1 MKNARTIR
9 LKLNNYNYDDKY
21 LDMIRYYLKT
31 GILPDNLSDYQKN
44 HIKEQYNR
52 FGLKEGRI
60 IYLPL
65 DLEVVY
71 KDDVPGVLKELYN
84 DPQYGIGVGIK
95 SFYDKVT
102 SMFLGIKREDV
113 AEFLKTQAPYQ
124 LTKAPKHNIN
134 RPIIGEYPN
143 HRWAADL
150 VDVKVYKG
158 YNNQKTFILTVIDY
172 FSKKV
177 FARGLIDSKAN
188 TVAKAFEDIC
198 QNEND
203 GTYPKILQTDNG
215 SEFKAETKAW
225 CQIHDIKLVN
235 TLSYSPTSNG
245 LIENFNNILR
255 KMMREGF
262 IRYKSLN
269 WTDHL
274 QDYIANRNNS
284 KHSVTK
290 QTPKTLWEPGQ
301 QKLKELDSHQ
311 MKNIDDKLI
320 YSDID
325 QLRVQAKRK
334 LEAKAARDVARF
346 QVEEY
351 KKGDSVRVLNS
362 SLYSK
367 VRKHIKAGNEKLVP
381 VKYSPTIYEI
391 DKIIIPIPGKEEFMN
406 DRYTLIDPDTGEP
419 VLQELKKNNPNADRV
434 PKLFFASEL
443 QRVDKNTEQV
453 LTRAQANK
461 LNKVVDQLDI
471 DDAKA
476 KAKEKRK
483 IRKEQGPT
491 EQQIANQQ
499 NIQDSVDQTLREVR
513 SRSRKAPAYLT
524 NYHTGPIE
532 GEEEEE
538 EPTRKRK
545 TGKRK

>member
-1 MKNARTIR
+1 
-9 LKLNNYNYDDKY
+9 
-21 LDMIRYYLKT
+21 
-31 GILPDNLSDYQKN
+31 
-44 HIKEQYNR
+44 
-52 FGLKEGRI
+52 
-60 IYLPL
+60 
-65 DLEVVY
+65 
-71 KDDVPGVLKELYN
+71 
-84 DPQYGIGVGIK
+84 
-95 SFYDKVT
+95 
-102 SMFLGIKREDV
+102 
-113 AEFLKTQAPYQ
+113 
-124 LTKAPKHNIN
+124 
-134 RPIIGEYPN
+134 
-143 HRWAADL
+143 
-150 VDVKVYKG
+150 
-158 YNNQKTFILTVIDY
+158 
-172 FSKKV
+172 
-177 FARGLIDSKAN
+177 
-188 TVAKAFEDIC
+188 
-198 QNEND
+198 
-203 GTYPKILQTDNG
+203 
-215 SEFKAETKAW
+215 
-225 CQIHDIKLVN
+225 
-235 TLSYSPTSNG
+235 
-245 LIENFNNILR
+245 
-255 KMMREGF
+255 MREGF

-301 QKLKELDSHQ
+301 QKLKELDKHQ

-325 QLRVQAKRK
+325 QLRMQAKRK

-419 VLQELKKNNPNADRV
+419 VLQELKKNNPNAERV

-483 IRKEQGPT
+483 TRKEQGPT
-491 EQQIANQQ
+491 EQQIANQLF
-499 NIQDSVDQTLREVR
+499 ND
-513 SRSRKAPAYLT
+513 
-524 NYHTGPIE
+524 
-532 GEEEEE
+532 
-538 EPTRKRK
+538 EPTRRFINNSMGAYDSVTQRYYLSSRYSNYNVELVDLFKHAHLPLLHPKDDIQLRVYMDSLQNCALIAPAGSSGVSGILNCGAIK
-545 TGKRK
+545 ANLLAKVSRLQHQHVQLLNKHHLRPNHYKFLETRFGTFNINAGTGSTTIVLTPIVGLVSYLFFTVRNATAAGVEDDNQYTYLPITQFAILDNTSTNIVGGQAISGDYALSFLNKSWCKSSYTAETAYGVVNNNAYVYMYSFSADPVESALTGVGYNAHRFLGNEQLQLTFPVSANNLQVDLYAMAEAVLESTQTYVKKISL